1 MRYLYP
7 LKFENIY
14 FSKVWGGRDLALFRD
29 NLPEGNIGESW
40 DVACHKNGTSIVA
53 NGEFKGRRLD
63 ELIREKGAE
72 LLGTKVSKEY
82 FPLLVKLINAREN
95 LSVQVHPDD
104 RYANEAEGVAAK
116 TEVWYVVEAFDGASI
131 IVGAKEGCTREQFR
145 EAINTGKLESYMN
158 KVSVNEGD
166 VFLIRSGLIHSIGKG
181 SIIAEIQQN
190 SDITYRIYDYGRGR
204 ELHIEKAMDV
214 IDLSLQGDR
223 CSGIKIEK
231 EGFGKTFLCSCKE
244 FSLELYDI
252 RIQAEESS
260 NAEKFFIFTVV
271 DGNGEIDYEDGSEKL
286 HKGSSIF
293 IPASLGKYI
302 IKGKMKL
309 LKSYIT

>member
-1 MRYLYP
+1 MRFLYP
-7 LKFENIY
+7 LKFESIY
-14 FSKVWGGRDLALFRD
+14 FSKVWGGRDLAIFRD

-40 DVACHKNGTSIVA
+40 DVACHKNGISIVA

-63 ELIREKGAE
+63 ELIKEKGAE

-104 RYANEAEGVAAK
+104 RYANEAEGVAGK
-116 TEVWYVVEAFDGASI
+116 TEAWYVVEAFDGASI
-131 IVGAKEGCTREQFR
+131 IVGAKEGCTREQFKD
-145 EAINTGKLESYMN
+145 AIKTGKLESCMN
-158 KVSVNEGD
+158 KVSVNKGD

-190 SDITYRIYDYGRGR
+190 SDTTYRVYDYGRGR
-204 ELHIEKAMDV
+204 ELHIKKAMDV
-214 IDLSLQGDR
+214 IDLSLQSDR
-223 CSGIKIEK
+223 CTGIKIEK
-231 EGFGKTFLCSCKE
+231 EEFGKTFLCSCKE

-260 NAEKFFIFTVV
+260 DAEKFFIFTVV
-271 DGNGEIDYEDGSEKL
+271 DGNGEIVYEDGAEKL
-286 HKGSSIF
+286 QKGISIF

-309 LKSYIT
+309 LKSYVT